1 MTRGRGRGLVLV
13 LAVLGLAAG
22 AAAAGL
28 LIGKRLQ
35 TGQWVMPTG
44 DDLVRIRDKVAGVPE
59 GPPPPPRIIYLHR
72 GPITLTG
79 GIDDAAAR
87 ISSVVASA
95 GAPAHDHGKKA
106 SAPTASP
113 ASFSPPPAAPPREVT
128 LRGFR
133 GSARSW
139 KRIVTCVEKLF
150 APFDVTVTDQQP
162 ASGEPYV
169 MAVVGGRPR
178 DIGHKGRVGGLAP
191 FSGGVVHG
199 AVVFAFADEL
209 RNSVQS
215 VCHVIGM
222 EVAHAYGLDHSYL
235 CKDVMTYRTGC
246 GAKSFVDADVPCGES
261 KARPCHG
268 GAKTQNSYRHLLA
281 VLGPA
286 ASAARSA
293 GGSRGPPAAGPSPR

>member
-1 MTRGRGRGLVLV
+1 MTRRRGRALVLV

-35 TGQWVMPTG
+35 TGEWTMPTG
-44 DDLVRIRDKVAGVPE
+44 DDLVRIRRKVAGVPA

-72 GPITLTG
+72 GPIRLTG
-79 GIDDAAAR
+79 GVDDAAAR
-87 ISSVVASA
+87 TSSVVAAA
-95 GAPAHDHGKKA
+95 GAPAHDHGARA

-113 ASFSPPPAAPPREVT
+113 ASFSPPPAEARTVS

-133 GSARSW
+133 GSDRSW

-150 APFDVTVTDQQP
+150 APFDVTVTDRMP
-162 ASGEPYV
+162 AGEPYV

-191 FSGGVVHG
+191 FSGGVVQG

-209 RNSVQS
+209 RNQVQP

-222 EVAHAYGLDHSYL
+222 EVGHAYGLDHSYR

-261 KARPCHG
+261 KPRPCHG
-268 GAKTQNSYRHLLA
+268 GATTQNSYRHLMA
-281 VLGPA
+281 VLGPVRESRA
-286 ASAARSA
+286 A